1 MRSLRLKISLIVL
14 TVMVV
19 SFASITFI
27 SIRSAK
33 NSLEKEMISALEET
47 VHSTADT
54 IKAKNEREFK
64 MLETLASL
72 PEIRNPKVD
81 LLQKTHTIY
90 EAMYSNSDYIDVC
103 ILDTDGYAWINNGVK
118 KIPFTE
124 RKYFQY
130 PFTTGEKFVSD
141 PFINKVTNAPA
152 IFYAVPVFD
161 NDSNIINVIFCVIDG
176 LQISELTVRH
186 KAGNER
192 SAFLVTLQD
201 GQGGENE
208 SFSEL
213 HSQGT
218 IVASDK
224 YLDSNST
231 YENLYT
237 DNIFDKAQAT
247 RDNEYIEEIARIRS
261 QAHGIVKYKE
271 NGRTN
276 ILAFQKIPGTQWVA
290 MNVVPYSDFQSEIN
304 GVRNIIIPC
313 VALLT
318 IVSFF
323 IISFVIVRSIS
334 PLKVVDAA
342 ISEIA
347 TGHANLTKRVP
358 VTTNDEIGSVVK
370 SFNQFEDKLQNI
382 VTDIKDSKNN
392 LSNVGN
398 IMKKNV
404 NNTIN
409 YLSLLFSNIDDIQN
423 QIAIQGKS
431 VNLTA
436 SSVTDIS
443 KNINSLETMI
453 ENQAS
458 GVSQASS
465 AVEEMMGNISSVDK
479 SIDLMATQFSQLF
492 ENTNI
497 GVKKQELVSQKI
509 REIENQSE
517 TLQTANT
524 VISTIAEQTNLLAMN
539 AAIEAAHAGEAG
551 RGFSV
556 VADEIKKLS
565 ESSSQE
571 SNKISEQLSKITG
584 SITDVVEASI
594 ESMDAF
600 SKVSSLINSTNE
612 MVLSIRRAMDEQN
625 AGSKQ
630 IFEALYTMNN
640 NTSEVREASKKM
652 TEGNQTILDEI
663 KNLQEVTQQMQNCM
677 ALITE
682 GTSKINESG
691 NELNNITPKLMESI
705 DEISNQIDQFEV

>member
-14 TVMVV
+14 TVMVI

-186 KAGNER
+186 KAGDER

-218 IVASDK
+218 VVASDK

-231 YENLYT
+231 YENFYT

-247 RDNEYIEEIARIRS
+247 RDNKYIEEIAR
-261 QAHGIVKYKE
+261 
-271 NGRTN
+271 
-276 ILAFQKIPGTQWVA
+276 
-290 MNVVPYSDFQSEIN
+290 
-304 GVRNIIIPC
+304 
-313 VALLT
+313 
-318 IVSFF
+318 
-323 IISFVIVRSIS
+323 
-334 PLKVVDAA
+334 
-342 ISEIA
+342 
-347 TGHANLTKRVP
+347 
-358 VTTNDEIGSVVK
+358 
-370 SFNQFEDKLQNI
+370 
-382 VTDIKDSKNN
+382 
-392 LSNVGN
+392 
-398 IMKKNV
+398 
-404 NNTIN
+404 
-409 YLSLLFSNIDDIQN
+409 
-423 QIAIQGKS
+423 
-431 VNLTA
+431 
-436 SSVTDIS
+436 
-443 KNINSLETMI
+443 
-453 ENQAS
+453 
-458 GVSQASS
+458 
-465 AVEEMMGNISSVDK
+465 
-479 SIDLMATQFSQLF
+479 
-492 ENTNI
+492 
-497 GVKKQELVSQKI
+497 
-509 REIENQSE
+509 
-517 TLQTANT
+517 
-524 VISTIAEQTNLLAMN
+524 
-539 AAIEAAHAGEAG
+539 
-551 RGFSV
+551 
-556 VADEIKKLS
+556 
-565 ESSSQE
+565 
-571 SNKISEQLSKITG
+571 
-584 SITDVVEASI
+584 
-594 ESMDAF
+594 
-600 SKVSSLINSTNE
+600 
-612 MVLSIRRAMDEQN
+612 
-625 AGSKQ
+625 
-630 IFEALYTMNN
+630 LY
-640 NTSEVREASKKM
+640 
-652 TEGNQTILDEI
+652 
-663 KNLQEVTQQMQNCM
+663 
-677 ALITE
+677 
-682 GTSKINESG
+682 
-691 NELNNITPKLMESI
+691 
-705 DEISNQIDQFEV
+705 